1 MKLLLPLMCVFV
13 LMIAAGPAYA
23 AEATQIWR
31 CEMDDD
37 ATEQQVKAGA
47 QEWLKAVKKLPG
59 GERFKAS
66 VYFPVAADYTDEID
80 IMFVVTAPSFEEW
93 GKFWD
98 NYAGSAAAA
107 VEKRNEEFAVCP
119 DSSVWEEVKVQ

>member
-31 CEMDDD
+31 CEMEEVT
-37 ATEQQVKAGA
+37 TEEQVEAMA
-47 QEWLKAVKKLPG
+47 AEWLKAAKTVPG
-59 GERFKAS
+59 GARLKAS

-98 NYAGSAAAA
+98 NYANSPAEE
-107 VEKRNEEFAVCP
+107 VDKRNEKVVCP
-119 DSSVWEEVKVQ
+119 DSALWESVKIK